1 MTQITRDELEEMLD
15 QNDIILIE
23 AMPQS
28 SYRVFHLPG
37 AINIPFDDD
46 FDDTVQRIVR
56 NTDQTVVVYGLDDEC
71 QESHEA
77 CERLEE
83 LGYEE
88 VYDYEGGKVDWNE
101 AGLPVEP

>member
-1 MTQITRDELEEMLD
+1 MLD
-15 QNDIILIE
+15 HDDVILIE

-37 AINIPFDDD
+37 AINIPLDQD
-46 FDDTVQRIVR
+46 FEKAVQRIVPD
-56 NTDQTVVVYGLDDEC
+56 TDYPVVVYCLDDDC
-71 QESHEA
+71 ESSYEA

-83 LGYEE
+83 LGYEV
-88 VYDYEGGKVDWNE
+88 VYDYRGGKVDWNE